1 MVDLSKFLI
10 VHLHFYSVHYIDENN
25 WLDSYD
31 RGILNMTTN
40 GGNHWEN
47 QIGDTVELLTSVY
60 FVYNNTGWA
69 VGQNGTILKTTNIGD
84 DRNKL

>member
-1 MVDLSKFLI
+1 
-10 VHLHFYSVHYIDENN
+10 
-25 WLDSYD
+25 
-31 RGILNMTTN
+31 MTTN

-60 FVYNNTGWA
+60 FVDNNTCWA